1 MTELTDIEAH
11 RHALTGHCYRMG
23 SAFDA
28 DDAVQET
35 LIRAWRSRDQFAG
48 RASIKTWLYRIAT
61 NVCLDE
67 LKDRGRRGRP
77 IEEGY
82 LLRDRHRWLQSGK
95 DRLARKSQLELPKTP
110 LLNSVR

>member
-11 RHALTGHCYRMG
+11 RHALAGHCYRMG

-35 LIRAWRSRDQFAG
+35 LIRAWRSRDQFA
-48 RASIKTWLYRIAT
+48 T

-77 IEEGY
+77 IEEGSPS
-82 LLRDRHRWLQSGK
+82 SGSPSMAAVWE
-95 DRLARKSQLELPKTP
+95 RP
-110 LLNSVR
+110 LSAQKPT